1 MTHHTISVNGTQQA
15 TLLFPNGE
23 ICHALCK
30 LFCLNSVEKMD
41 IFHSNIYFLLLLCTL
56 STQHF
61 TQNIMRV
68 IEDEKIIQL
77 LF

>member
-41 IFHSNIYFLLLLCTL
+41 IFHSNIYFFITFMYTFNTTFHTKYNE
-56 STQHF
+56 SD
-61 TQNIMRV
+61 RR
-68 IEDEKIIQL
+68 
-77 LF
+77 